1 VKDWFEGIR
10 DTATPD
16 RLRPAGNRT
25 GRKKKLFWAGMS
37 GDGEKNNWFGQ
48 KHPPTRGFYASP
60 SLPPPSTPTDGSSVR
75 GMVGPI

>member
-1 VKDWFEGIR
+1 MKDWFEGIR

-37 GDGEKNNWFGQ
+37 GDGEKNNWFGGRNIPQ
-48 KHPPTRGFYASP
+48 LAVFMGIN
-60 SLPPPSTPTDGSSVR
+60 TPTSLNPTYGSSVR

>member
-1 VKDWFEGIR
+1 MKDWFEGIR

-37 GDGEKNNWFGQ
+37 GDGEKNNWFGAQ
-48 KHPPTRGFYASP
+48 TSPHLVVFMRLHPSHLSQPRQ
-60 SLPPPSTPTDGSSVR
+60 
-75 GMVGPI
+75 MGPG